1 MVLRFISTLLGLVL
15 ISTLGTGQPID
26 SAQILTDEQY
36 VSWVA
41 RYHPVARQGRLLNVQ
56 AEALERLA
64 RGSFDPKLYGNWDQK
79 NFKQSEYFAFGEA
92 GVKIPTWYGIELKG
106 AYNIA
111 DVDALYQNGERTV
124 PEAGQAVLG
133 FIVPLGRDLIIDERR
148 AALEKGKIMARANN
162 AAQRGMI
169 NDLILDAA
177 KTYWDWSVAFNQLM
191 VYERALVIT
200 EERFEGVRQSF
211 FAGDLPAIDTLE
223 TMIQVQNRQ
232 FDYNN
237 ALISYRNATLMLSN
251 FLWTEDGE
259 PLEITDE
266 LRPLLL
272 EDILPEPVPNTRQ
285 ELWQEANLIHPD
297 LLDYRFKLQQYD
309 VDRRLALEQLK
320 PRLDFEYNFL
330 SEGTNFLAGTSAA
343 DSGIGQLL
351 GQNYKWGVNF
361 DFPLFLRKERG
372 KLQLTRI
379 KIQDAEYILQRKE
392 LEVENKINN
401 YYNEQNNFL
410 DQISL
415 YEGAVQ
421 NYNTLLEAEYIK
433 FDLGES
439 SIFLV
444 NSREQKLIDA
454 QLKLT
459 ELRGKFQQTRQKLE
473 WAAGRLGL
481 LANNN

>member
-1 MVLRFISTLLGLVL
+1 MVLKFIPTLLVLVL
-15 ISTLGTGQPID
+15 FSSVATGQPAD
-26 SAQILTDEQY
+26 SAQVLTAEQY
-36 VSWVA
+36 LSWVA
-41 RYHPVARQGRLLNVQ
+41 NYHPVARQGRLLNVQ

-64 RGSFDPKLYGNWDQK
+64 RGGFDPKLYGDWDQK
-79 NFKQSEYFAFGEA
+79 NFKESEYFAFGEA

-106 AYNIA
+106 AYTVA
-111 DVDALYQNGERTV
+111 DVDALYQNAERTL
-124 PEAGQAVLG
+124 PEMGQAVLG
-133 FIVPLGRDLIIDERR
+133 IKVPLGRNLIIDDRR
-148 AALEKGKIMARANN
+148 AALEQAKIMANANE
-162 AAQRGMI
+162 AQQQGMV
-169 NDLILDAA
+169 NDLLLESA
-177 KTYWDWSVAFNQLM
+177 KIYWDWSVAFNQLM
-191 VYERALVIT
+191 VFDRALVIT
-200 EERFEGVRQSF
+200 EERFEGIRQSF
-211 FAGDLPAIDTLE
+211 FAGDLPAMDTLE

-237 ALISYRNATLMLSN
+237 ALIAYRNATLQLSN
-251 FLWTEDGE
+251 FLWTEAGE
-259 PLEITDE
+259 PLEVTNE

-272 EDILPEPVPNTRQ
+272 EDLEPDPVPNTRQ
-285 ELWQEANLIHPD
+285 QLWQEARQMHPD
-297 LLDYRFKLQQYD
+297 LLQYRYKLQQYD

-320 PRLDFEYNFL
+320 PRLDVEYNFL
-330 SEGTNFLAGTSAA
+330 GEGTNFLPGTTT
-343 DSGIGQLL
+343 DNGITQLV
-351 GQNYKWGVNF
+351 GQNYKWGVRF
-361 DFPLFLRKERG
+361 DFPVFLRKERG

-379 KIQDAEYILQRKE
+379 KIQDAEYTLQRKQ

-401 YYNEQNNFL
+401 YYNEQDNFIA
-410 DQISL
+410 QIEL

-459 ELRGKFQQTRQKLE
+459 ELRGKFFKTRQKLE

-481 LANNN
+481 MAN